1 MMLSDLLP
9 DTFVFIE
16 VKRASKLKGS
26 NMKNVI
32 LTLTALS
39 IAALFSFSL
48 ATSSRI
54 FVDDFDFDYSLDSL
68 RTSASSYQ
76 GFSEGFDYDDAN
88 NQAENVPA
96 YLYFDAVQPDGQ
108 LRLYISTSDRFNTDV
123 PAIKVTVPDGA
134 HSLSDLKGN
143 IKLMTHSAKNIDTG
157 LQVTFANTTPEDIL
171 SSYQTFMQNL
181 NYQVS
186 ELSATGFEA
195 RLKDAA
201 YTITVKEVGTSVQVM
216 IKGL

>member
-1 MMLSDLLP
+1 MMSNDLLP
-9 DTFVFIE
+9 DTFVFTE
-16 VKRASKLKGS
+16 VRRASKLKGS
-26 NMKNVI
+26 NMKNAI
-32 LTLTALS
+32 LTLAALS

-54 FVDDFDFDYSLDSL
+54 YVDDFDFDYSLDSL
-68 RTSASSYQ
+68 TTSASSYQ
-76 GFSEGFDYDDAN
+76 GFSEGFDYDSAN

-108 LRLYISTSDRFNTDV
+108 LRLYISTSNRFNTIV
-123 PAIKVTVPDGA
+123 PAINVTVPDGS

-143 IKLMTHSAKNIDTG
+143 IKLISHTAKNIDTG
-157 LQVTFANTTPEDIL
+157 LQMTFANTTTKDIL
-171 SSYQTFMQNL
+171 SSYQTFMENL
-181 NYQVS
+181 NYKVS
-186 ELSATGFEA
+186 KLSATGFEV

-201 YTITVKEVGTSVQVM
+201 YRISVKEVGNNVQVV